1 VDSWQ
6 ATKKNNGI
14 IAMQVIVL
22 DNMDYDNFSR
32 QVAKIKNLPLP
43 GVSSHYKM
51 APEIRIEELKA
62 GFKTRKEPKKAGVM
76 ALFYPDDD
84 YITHLLLI
92 QRKIYPGIHS
102 GQIGFP
108 GGRMEKPDKDIRETA
123 LRETSEEVGVLPEK
137 IEVIRSLTKI
147 FIPPSNFEVQPF
159 IGLYKREHP
168 FVSQEAEVEAL
179 VEVPLTDFMD
189 DRNLITQNLS
199 TSYAR
204 NIDVPAFRL
213 NGHIV
218 WGATAMML
226 SEIKEI
232 FNEAF

>member
-1 VDSWQ
+1 
-6 ATKKNNGI
+6 
-14 IAMQVIVL
+14 
-22 DNMDYDNFSR
+22 
-32 QVAKIKNLPLP
+32 
-43 GVSSHYKM
+43 
-51 APEIRIEELKA
+51 
-62 GFKTRKEPKKAGVM
+62 M